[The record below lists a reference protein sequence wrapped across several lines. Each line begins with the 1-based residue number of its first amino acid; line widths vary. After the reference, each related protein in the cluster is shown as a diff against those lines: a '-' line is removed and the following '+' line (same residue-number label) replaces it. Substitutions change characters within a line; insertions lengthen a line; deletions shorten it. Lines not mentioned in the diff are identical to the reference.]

1 MNRRRHLKSSKKNII
16 AVVILCAVIAL
27 VVVGAQL
34 LQRQF
39 ARKYRSQD
47 QTVKETEQTQP
58 TEPTSADDVF
68 QPTMELQ
75 LEDGIYG
82 SDHEINNYLF
92 MGTDYSGNEQG
103 TGEEYR
109 GTMADFLMLVT
120 VDHTDQSYAYI
131 ELNRDTMTEIV
142 LLQTDGSDGASAIL
156 QLCTAHW
163 YGGNRKASCKNTVRA
178 VSDLFGGLPI
188 DEYYELNMTGIPA
201 INHALGGVE
210 VTIED
215 DFSQSDPSLVMG
227 ETITLSDEQAYHF
240 LHDRMNVGDG
250 ENSSRM
256 RRQQAYISGMF
267 EKMRNMQKEDDQF
280 VIDLLQDLSE
290 YSVSSMDF
298 NQIGGVIQ
306 NVQGYHYDGR
316 YSIDGETRLGQA
328 LGDGLDHT
336 EFYMDEADKLE
347 KLIQIYH
354 LQKIADDEVCEDED
368 YADEEEYEDD
378 EDYEDYEDE
387 EEE

>member
-1 MNRRRHLKSSKKNII
+1 MSRRRYLKDSKKNII
-16 AVVILCAVIAL
+16 AVVILCIVLAIMAG
-27 VVVGAQL
+27 GAFV

-39 ARKYRSQD
+39 AEKSHRQD
-47 QTVKETEQTQP
+47 QTAQETVQTQP
-58 TEPTSADDVF
+58 TEPASADEVF

-142 LLQTDGSDGASAIL
+142 LLQTDGADGASAIL

-188 DEYYELNMTGIPA
+188 DEYYELNMTGIPT

-250 ENSSRM
+250 ENTSRM
-256 RRQQAYISGMF
+256 RRQQAYMSGMF
-267 EKMRNMQKEDDQF
+267 EKIRSMQKADNEF
-280 VIDLLQDLSE
+280 IIHLLQDLSE

-298 NQIGGVIQ
+298 NQMGGVIRKL
-306 NVQGYHYDGR
+306 QGYHYDGR
-316 YSIDGETRLGQA
+316 YAIDGEIELGQA

-347 KLIQIYH
+347 KLTQIYH
-354 LQKIADDEVCEDED
+354 LQKLS
-368 YADEEEYEDD
+368 DD
-378 EDYEDYEDE
+378 EDYEEYEEYEDE

>member
-1 MNRRRHLKSSKKNII
+1 MIRRRYLKGSKKNII
-16 AVVILCAVIAL
+16 AVVILCL
-27 VVVGAQL
+27 VVAIMAGGAYV

-39 ARKYRSQD
+39 AEKNRRQG
-47 QTVKETEQTQP
+47 QTAQETEQTQP
-58 TEPTSADDVF
+58 TELTSADDVF

-82 SDHEINNYLF
+82 SDHEIDTYLF

-131 ELNRDTMTEIV
+131 ELNRDTMTEVV
-142 LLQTDGSDGASAIL
+142 LLQTDGADGASAIL

-227 ETITLSDEQAYHF
+227 ETINLSDEQAYHF

-250 ENSSRM
+250 ENTSRM
-256 RRQQAYISGMF
+256 RRQQAYMSGMF
-267 EKMRNMQKEDDQF
+267 EKIHNMQKEDDQF
-280 VIDLLQDLSE
+280 VIDLLQDLSD

-298 NQIGGVIQ
+298 NQIGGVIR

-316 YSIDGETRLGQA
+316 YTIDGETGLGQA

-347 KLIQIYH
+347 KLTQIYH
-354 LQKIADDEVCEDED
+354 LQKIADAE
-368 YADEEEYEDD
+368 A
-378 EDYEDYEDE
+378 YEDYEDE

>member
-1 MNRRRHLKSSKKNII
+1 MSRRRYLKGSKKNII
-16 AVVILCAVIAL
+16 AVVILCLVIA
-27 VVVGAQL
+27 VMAGGAYV

-39 ARKYRSQD
+39 AEKNRRQD
-47 QTVKETEQTQP
+47 QTVQKTEQIQS
-58 TEPTSADDVF
+58 TEQVSADDVF
-68 QPTMELQ
+68 EPTMELQ

-82 SDHEINNYLF
+82 SDHKIDNYLF

-120 VDHTDQSYAYI
+120 VDHTDQSYAYV

-163 YGGNRKASCKNTVRA
+163 YGGNRRASCKNTVRA
-178 VSDLFGGLPI
+178 VSDLLGGLPI
-188 DEYYELNMTGIPA
+188 DEYYELNMTGIPT
-201 INHALGGVE
+201 INHAVGGVE

-250 ENSSRM
+250 ENTSRM
-256 RRQQAYISGMF
+256 RRQQAYMSGLF
-267 EKMRNMQKEDDQF
+267 EKISRLQNEDEQF
-280 VIDLLQDLSE
+280 LVKLLQDLSE
-290 YSVSSMDF
+290 YAVSSMDY
-298 NQIGGVIQ
+298 NQIGGVLR
-306 NVQGYHYDGR
+306 NVRGYQYDGR
-316 YSIDGETRLGQA
+316 YTFDGETGLGQA

-347 KLIQIYH
+347 KLTQIYH
-354 LQKIADDEVCEDED
+354 LQKITDAED
-368 YADEEEYEDD
+368 
-378 EDYEDYEDE
+378 EDYEDE

>member
-1 MNRRRHLKSSKKNII
+1 MSRRRYRNGSKKNMI
-16 AVVILCAVIAL
+16 AVVSLCLMIAAVAG
-27 VVVGAQL
+27 GAYF

-39 ARKYRSQD
+39 TEKNRRQN
-47 QTVKETEQTQP
+47 QTAQQAEQKQQTEQNL
-58 TEPTSADDVF
+58 ADDVF
-68 QPTMELQ
+68 RPLMELQ
-75 LEDGIYG
+75 MEDGIYG
-82 SDHEINNYLF
+82 SDHEIDNYLF
-92 MGTDYSGNEQG
+92 MGTDYSGNRQG

-109 GTMADFLMLVT
+109 GTMADFLLLVV
-120 VDHTDQSYAYI
+120 VDHTDQSYACV

-188 DEYYELNMTGIPA
+188 VEFYELNMEGIPV

-210 VTIED
+210 VTVED
-215 DFSQSDPSLVMG
+215 DFSRSDPSLVMG
-227 ETITLSDEQAYHF
+227 ETIKLSDEQAYHF
-240 LHDRMNVGDG
+240 LHDRINVGDG
-250 ENSSRM
+250 ENTSRM
-256 RRQQAYISGMF
+256 RRQRAYMSGMF
-267 EKMRNMQKEDDQF
+267 QQMHDMQKNDDQF
-280 VIDLLQDLSE
+280 VIRLLQELSE

-298 NQIGGVIQ
+298 NQLGGVIGNMQDYQ
-306 NVQGYHYDGR
+306 NDGWHA
-316 YSIDGETRLGQA
+316 IDGETALGQA

-347 KLIQIYH
+347 KLTQIFH
-354 LQKIADDEVCEDED
+354 LHKIADG
-368 YADEEEYEDD
+368 
-378 EDYEDYEDE
+378 EDYEDE